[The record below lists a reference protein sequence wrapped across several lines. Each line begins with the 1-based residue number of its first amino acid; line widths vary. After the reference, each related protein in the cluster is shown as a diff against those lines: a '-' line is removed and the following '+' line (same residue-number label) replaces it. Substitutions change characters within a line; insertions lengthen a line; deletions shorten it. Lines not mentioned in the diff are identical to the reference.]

1 MINFL
6 IINKWSLPA
15 KNHSLNY
22 VHWGKGAG
30 TQILADQLTLG
41 GWCGQYHASHHHFP
55 QEAANVLTILSQ
67 SMSNQQSS
75 FSFICLFI
83 LNLLLIT
90 GYIPD
95 KGIPCTVF
103 TGASSTPTFQP
114 ETSDFRNWALLYTLF
129 VWDNECVANFFKYVH
144 AVNWTHDSSSML
156 SLTNC
161 TFKIITDAHLSPF
174 SHLFQHAGR
183 SIEDILSPWTTVR
196 APTTTWGGGETTTVI

>member
-129 VWDNECVANFFKYVH
+129 VWDNQCVANSFKYVH

-196 APTTTWGGGETTTVI
+196 APTTTWGGGERRP

>member
-22 VHWGKGAG
+22 VHWDKGAG

-55 QEAANVLTILSQ
+55 QEAAKVLTILSQ

-103 TGASSTPTFQP
+103 TGACSTPTFQP

-129 VWDNECVANFFKYVH
+129 VWDNQCVANSFKYVH

-183 SIEDILSPWTTVR
+183 SIEAILFSWTTVR
-196 APTTTWGGGETTTVI
+196 APTTTWGDWTVI